1 MFEPD
6 LSEREQPTWLLWDH
20 FLEISS
26 PLHKQPWKS
35 SAPNKGEPLELLGV
49 KDSPN
54 LNFKGE
60 NSEIEKLIFVEI
72 LKLKLDCEKLS
83 RKNDR
88 EEDKKVLWWL

>member
-1 MFEPD
+1 M
-6 LSEREQPTWLLWDH
+6 
-20 FLEISS
+20 
-26 PLHKQPWKS
+26 
-35 SAPNKGEPLELLGV
+35 GV

-83 RKNDR
+83 RKSDR